1 MLNTRDT
8 IRETRFARDLGADG
22 TMLGFPVWCAMS
34 VPGAVQFYRDVAEAR
49 PDMAIARRRARTL
62 VGEKIHYWMPIFEDR
77 LRNDR
82 RPQPELLPAVFDEDY
97 ADLDDRIARLE
108 TGLVWTEDP
117 PSRIRHLIT
126 NVEAYEAENGE
137 IDAYSNFLVCR
148 NRLETEETIL
158 VGGRED
164 RLVQRGGA
172 LKLIKRKIL
181 VPQRVVKDTNLY
193 YFI

>member
-1 MLNTRDT
+1 
-8 IRETRFARDLGADG
+8 
-22 TMLGFPVWCAMS
+22 MS
-34 VPGAVQFYRDVAEAR
+34 VTAVASKEATEAPRMVAHDVLHEVEHFYFREAR
-49 PDMAIARRRARTL
+49 LFNGQRYREWLESMID
-62 VGEKIHYWMPIFEDR
+62 EKIHYWMPIFEDR
-77 LRNDR
+77 LKNDR

-117 PSRIRHLIT
+117 PSRIRHLIS
-126 NVEAYEAENGE
+126 NVEAYEAGNGE

-164 RLVQRGGA
+164 RLVRRGGA
-172 LKLIKRKIL
+172 LKVLKRKIL
-181 VPQRVVKDTNLY
+181 VPQRVVRDTNLY

>member
-1 MLNTRDT
+1 
-8 IRETRFARDLGADG
+8 
-22 TMLGFPVWCAMS
+22 MS
-34 VPGAVQFYRDVAEAR
+34 RSAAAAHEQAPRMVPHDVLHEIEHFYFREAR
-49 PDMAIARRRARTL
+49 LFNGHCYREWLHTMVDER
-62 VGEKIHYWMPIFEDR
+62 IHYWMPIFEER

-82 RPQPELLPAVFDEDY
+82 RPQPELLPAIFDEDY

-126 NVEAYEAENGE
+126 NVEAYEGSESGQ

-148 NRLETEETIL
+148 NRLEREETIL

-164 RLVQRGGA
+164 RLVRRGQELRL
-172 LKLIKRKIL
+172 LKRTII
-181 VPQRVVKDTNLY
+181 VPQRVVQDTNLY